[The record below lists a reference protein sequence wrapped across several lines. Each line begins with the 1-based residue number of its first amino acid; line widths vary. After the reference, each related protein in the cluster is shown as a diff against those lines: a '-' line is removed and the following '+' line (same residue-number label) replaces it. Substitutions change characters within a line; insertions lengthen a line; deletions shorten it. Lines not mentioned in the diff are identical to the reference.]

1 MNDHLNYVSIAT
13 IAAQIRGNFNAD
25 AALADAVANLTEV
38 IVSDPF
44 GKLATNIR
52 GAVYRT
58 DLSDPFSFVF
68 LDAKSWVID
77 LRKVREAS
85 RTFGGSLRFGASI
98 LVANWQK
105 EDDAIHWP
113 QYVEPNLAD
122 RLANYEGWSL
132 VVEKNASDKLLSELK
147 VSSLTP
153 RRLQNGDFPDYKSMS
168 DVYERAM
175 RDWPTQLPKKRK
187 DFENWFFATQTI
199 RGKPATKQTKDALWK
214 SFAHGDWIK
223 SGPKSGERT

>member
-13 IAAQIRGNFNAD
+13 IASQIRGNFNAD
-25 AALADAVANLTEV
+25 GALADAVANLTEV
-38 IVSDPF
+38 IVADPF
-44 GKLATNIR
+44 GKLATNIQ

-68 LDAKSWVID
+68 LDVKSWVID

-85 RTFGGSLRFGASI
+85 RTFGGSLKVGAAL
-98 LVANWQK
+98 LVADWQK
-105 EDDAIHWP
+105 EDDAIYWP
-113 QYVEPNLAD
+113 KCVEPNLAD
-122 RLANYEGWSL
+122 RLAHYDGWPL
-132 VVEKNASDKLLSELK
+132 VIEKNAAEKLLSELK

-153 RRLQNGDFPDYKSMS
+153 RRLQNADFPDYDSIK
-168 DVYERAM
+168 DVYECAM
-175 RDWPTQLPKKRK
+175 RSWPDQLPKKRD
-187 DFENWFFATQTI
+187 DFQNWFFATQTI
-199 RGKPATKQTKDALWK
+199 RGKCVTKAIKDKLWK